1 MTLPT
6 NEERAEWV
14 MQSVDLFATTTGL
27 SIEDEF
33 DVAVADLLANI
44 MHLCAEKGVVFDDV
58 LQTARNNFEAEIEE
72 EEAIQKP

>member
-1 MTLPT
+1 
-6 NEERAEWV
+6 